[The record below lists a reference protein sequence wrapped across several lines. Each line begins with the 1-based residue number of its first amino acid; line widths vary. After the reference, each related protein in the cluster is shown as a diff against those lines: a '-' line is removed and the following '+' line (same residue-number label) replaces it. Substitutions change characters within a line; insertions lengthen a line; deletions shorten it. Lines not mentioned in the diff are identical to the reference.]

1 MKTTIK
7 LINGRLT
14 VIETKEPEPIL
25 QTNLDTT
32 ESHEDTKVEET
43 VSNITFQDGNYHLN
57 IGAYDKRLCPHC
69 NYKFEKEVTRKRK
82 CPECKNT
89 ILVKT
94 NYELKKKM
102 LLKEEQL
109 DNYEKALSN
118 YWRKQGEDRKKQW
131 ITNFFKAHGTTYEE
145 EKRKSSSGSSNP
157 YDIAWGMLNGIAS
170 EKAVEMQWGLFRNVR
185 ISMGDLLKQEG
196 KLEKALFFYLEVCYL
211 DINGATNTTNRPKLL
226 EEYPPFRPQDGQLFP
241 GIVHYVEEI
250 SHELNLSIKDIK
262 VKFIEHNNRLYKGNS
277 LVPLSADKAWVSL
290 EKELLVRNN

>member
-1 MKTTIK
+1 M
-7 LINGRLT
+7 
-14 VIETKEPEPIL
+14 
-25 QTNLDTT
+25 
-32 ESHEDTKVEET
+32 
-43 VSNITFQDGNYHLN
+43 
-57 IGAYDKRLCPHC
+57 
-69 NYKFEKEVTRKRK
+69 
-82 CPECKNT
+82 
-89 ILVKT
+89 
-94 NYELKKKM
+94 
-102 LLKEEQL
+102 
-109 DNYEKALSN
+109 
-118 YWRKQGEDRKKQW
+118 
-131 ITNFFKAHGTTYEE
+131 
-145 EKRKSSSGSSNP
+145 
-157 YDIAWGMLNGIAS
+157 GMLNGIAS